1 MHERTIMKRRQER
14 KRGESRE
21 KTAIWQNAARLFSF
35 REVPDESGG
44 MHVLWAHLPFD
55 ENHPLTVRSGEYV
68 EFEALENHEHLM
80 DDLTEEQFRMM
91 IPVVDDLCRA
101 LRDVLCVRYP
111 DRIFHVWGLVQKGG
125 TVIVRFYQH
134 RENEEEYWTDD
145 MQTDENEERM
155 IHYKTGGK

>member
-1 MHERTIMKRRQER
+1 M
-14 KRGESRE
+14 
-21 KTAIWQNAARLFSF
+21 
-35 REVPDESGG
+35 
-44 MHVLWAHLPFD
+44 WAHLPFD

-145 MQTDENEERM
+145 MQTDENEE
-155 IHYKTGGK
+155 KTPPQPD